1 MMMTPAEW
9 VSLAAGSSV
18 LSAAVTAVAARRPSM
33 AKVFA
38 ENYRDVVERLA
49 KVETRL
55 DTVERE
61 RDAERQEHG
70 FTKEMLRS
78 ALRWI
83 REALAWAAGP
93 RLTEFPPAPPEL
105 MKEL

>member
-1 MMMTPAEW
+1 MITPVEW
-9 VSLAAGSSV
+9 AGLVAGSSV
-18 LSAAVTAVAARRPSM
+18 LSASVTAVASRRPSM

-55 DTVERE
+55 DVVERE
-61 RDAERQEHG
+61 RDAERQDHG
-70 FTKEMLRS
+70 QTKEILRA

-83 REALAWAAGP
+83 REAVAWAAGP
-93 RLTEFPPAPPEL
+93 RHTDFPPPAPEL
-105 MKEL
+105 MREL

>member
-1 MMMTPAEW
+1 MITPVEW
-9 VSLAAGSSV
+9 AGLVAGSSV
-18 LSAAVTAVAARRPSM
+18 LSAAVTAVASRRPSM

-61 RDAERQEHG
+61 RDAERQEHSV
-70 FTKEMLRS
+70 TKEMLRV

-83 REALAWAAGP
+83 REAVAWATGP
-93 RLTEFPPAPPEL
+93 RHTEFPPPPPEL
-105 MKEL
+105 LKEL